1 MKEGIEN
8 YIAKWKKFGYNE
20 IPDEVPLRI
29 HQLDLSP
36 SYKDL
41 ALLILSNEIKVN
53 KNKKSK
59 WYFELKR
66 VELTDKGKIKK
77 SNQLKLKL

>member
-1 MKEGIEN
+1 MKEEIGN
-8 YIAKWKKFGYNE
+8 YIARWKKFGYNK

-29 HQLDLSP
+29 HQLKLAP

-41 ALLILSNEIKVN
+41 AILILNNEICIN
-53 KNKKSK
+53 KSKKSK

-66 VELTDKGKIKK
+66 IELTDKGIIKK

>member
-1 MKEGIEN
+1 MNESIKE
-8 YIAKWKKFGYNE
+8 YKAKWKKYGYSE

-29 HQLDLSP
+29 YQLELAP
-36 SYKDL
+36 SYKHL
-41 ALLILSNEIKVN
+41 ALLILNNEINVN

-59 WYFELKR
+59 WYYELKR
-66 VELTDKGKIKK
+66 IELTDKGIIKK

>member
-1 MKEGIEN
+1 MKQAIKD
-8 YIAKWKKFGYNE
+8 YKAKWKKYGYNE

-29 HQLDLSP
+29 EQLELAP
-36 SYKDL
+36 SYKHL
-41 ALLILSNEIKVN
+41 ALLILNNEINVN

-59 WYFELKR
+59 WYYELKR
-66 VELTDKGKIKK
+66 IELTDKGIIKK